1 MEQSHRT
8 HHKPSAGNK
17 HAKKDAAKG
26 IDRTGGKGFN
36 PKAFTNTS
44 FRAADRAARRTAE
57 KDQRRL
63 HVPLVNRNPEERKVT
78 SAKGQGMDEGKLPP
92 PPIVVGI
99 VGPPGVGKSTLLR
112 SLVRRYTKHNL
123 NQPQGPITVV
133 SGKTRRITFIE
144 CGNDLN
150 SMIDLGKVVDLVLL
164 MIDGSFGFEME
175 TFEFLNILQS
185 HGFPKVIGLLTHLDL
200 IKKASTLKDTK
211 KRLKHRFWTE
221 IYQGAKLFSLS
232 GVMNGRYP
240 DAEINLLSRFISVM
254 KFRPL
259 VFRNQH
265 PYLLADRIQD
275 MTPRELIRENPK
287 IDRTITLYGYLRG
300 PNLPPRNAK
309 IHIPGAGDLEVKN
322 VERLSDP
329 CPLPTLESERRRK
342 MGEKAKLIHAPMS
355 DVGGVMYDKDAV
367 YINVPGSFTK
377 GGDAP
382 HGEGEK
388 MVMDLQDANRTFAD
402 GIQNS
407 EIRLFGHSSAPLE
420 VSQQQRVRRAAAPR
434 SGGPMLG
441 SADDEEY
448 DSDEDGED
456 LEDEDGEGM
465 VNGFDNES
473 EEEGDVRYA
482 ESDSDNDDLEFATG
496 FEQDGKIV
504 NIDDEDIDGEEND
517 DIEDDDEDEDDE
529 DVPQWKRNLSD
540 RAATSFAERMGKR
553 RDLMS
558 LIYNSELSPEE
569 IAAGKTRPSSADAES
584 SRMAQ
589 GDDLFQISREENKG
603 DEGDQLKEPV
613 DDEALK
619 AKWDDEE
626 MLNSLKEMFISGPVG
641 EVDAEGNPYEEDGE
655 GFEDLED
662 GDDDEEDGDGVPYV
676 GVKPSAADS
685 GLDHETARAQAAAK
699 KQAALK
705 AKFDE
710 QYDNDSD
717 DDGDKMDFYDQQKNE
732 MAKQR
737 QLNED
742 EFQGIDIDARAQI
755 EGYRSGMYV
764 RLEITEVPCE
774 MIEHFDP
781 RFPIIVGGLLAAE
794 ERFGYLTVRIKRH
807 RWFTR
812 TLKTNNPIIFSLGWR
827 RFQSLPIYHLDD
839 HSIRNRLLKYTPEH
853 MHCYAT
859 FYGPVSAPNTGFC
872 AFNSLT
878 DDSPGFRVSATG
890 VVLDIDRSTK
900 IVKKLKL
907 TGTPYKI
914 FKNTAFI
921 KDMFNSAL
929 EVAKFEGANIKTVS
943 GIRGQVKKAQSK
955 PDGAFRATF
964 EDKILMRD
972 IVFLRAWYSIEPKKL
987 YNPVCSL
994 LLADKGV
1001 WRGMRLTGQI
1011 RRDEGIKTPLD
1022 INSAYKPI
1030 ERTTRRFNTLKVPR
1044 KLEASLPYASK
1055 TKAVA
1060 PQKKPTYLQSRAV
1073 VMTDEEKKAVTLL
1086 QQIQTLKKDKVAR
1099 RKEKQEERRKEHR
1112 KKVGVVDEKLQ
1123 AKLKEEKKERFKMEG
1138 LKRKR
1143 EEAAAEGKYGKK
1155 RTRD

>member
-1 MEQSHRT
+1 MEQSHRA
-8 HHKPSAGNK
+8 HHKPSAGTK
-17 HAKKDAAKG
+17 HDKKDAAKG
-26 IDRTGGKGFN
+26 IDRSGGKSFN
-36 PKAFTNTS
+36 PKAFTNS
-44 FRAADRAARRTAE
+44 SYRAADKAARRTADR
-57 KDQRRL
+57 DQKRL
-63 HVPLVNRNPEERKVT
+63 HVPLVNRNPDERKVT
-78 SAKGQGMDEGKLPP
+78 AEKGQGMDEGRLPP
-92 PPIVVGI
+92 PPIVVGL

-123 NQPQGPITVV
+123 SQPQGPITVV

-185 HGFPKVIGLLTHLDL
+185 HGFPKVIGVLTHVDL

-265 PYLLADRIQD
+265 PYLLADRLQD

-287 IDRTITLYGYLRG
+287 MDRTITLYGYLRG

-309 IHIPGAGDLEVKN
+309 IHIPGAGDLEVKE
-322 VERLSDP
+322 VERLADP

-355 DVGGVMYDKDAV
+355 DVGGIMYDKDAV
-367 YINVPGSFTK
+367 YINVPGSFSK

-382 HGEGEK
+382 QGEGEK

-402 GIQNS
+402 GINAS

-420 VSQQQRVRRAAAPR
+420 VSKERVRRAAAPR
-434 SGGPMLG
+434 SGGPILG
-441 SADDEEY
+441 SADDDDE
-448 DSDEDGED
+448 DDLGSDEED
-456 LEDEDGEGM
+456 FEDDDGEGP
-465 VNGFDNES
+465 VDGFEDAS
-473 EEEGDVRYA
+473 EVEGDDVNYA
-482 ESDSDNDDLEFATG
+482 DSDSEHEDLAMATG
-496 FEQDGKIV
+496 FQQEGKRI
-504 NIDDEDIDGEEND
+504 NL
-517 DIEDDDEDEDDE
+517 DDDEYDEEDDEE
-529 DVPQWKRNLSD
+529 DVPQWKQNLSD
-540 RAATSFAERMGKR
+540 KAAAGFAERMGRR
-553 RDLMS
+553 RDLMN
-558 LIYNSELSPEE
+558 LVYGDELSPEE

-589 GDDLFQISREENKG
+589 DGFFRISREQNRG
-603 DEGDQLKEPV
+603 DDGDQLKPRV
-613 DDEALK
+613 DSEALK
-619 AKWDDEE
+619 EKWSDEA
-626 MLNSLKEMFISGPVG
+626 MLNSIRDLFISGPVG
-641 EVDAEGNPYEEDGE
+641 EVDADGNAYEDEAGEFEDVEDGEEDGAEE
-655 GFEDLED
+655 GD
-662 GDDDEEDGDGVPYV
+662 GDDDVPYV
-676 GVKPSAADS
+676 GVKPDNFDHEAARSAA
-685 GLDHETARAQAAAK
+685 LAAK
-699 KQAALK
+699 KQALK
-705 AKFDE
+705 IKFDE
-710 QYDNDSD
+710 QYDDED
-717 DDGDKMDFYDQQKNE
+717 EDEEKMDFYDEQKAE
-732 MAKQR
+732 MARQK
-737 QLNED
+737 QLNEA
-742 EFQGIDIDARAQI
+742 EFEGLDINARAQI

-764 RLEITEVPCE
+764 RLEINDVPCE
-774 MIEHFDP
+774 MVEHFDP

-794 ERFGYLTVRIKRH
+794 ERFGYVTVRIKRH

-827 RFQSLPIYHLDD
+827 RFQSMPIYHLDD

-878 DDSPGFRVSATG
+878 SDTPGFRVSATG

-943 GIRGQVKKAQSK
+943 GIRGQVKKALGK
-955 PDGAFRATF
+955 PDGAYRATF
-964 EDKILMRD
+964 EDKILMSD

-994 LLADKGV
+994 LLADKGE
-1001 WRGMRLTGQI
+1001 WKGMRLTGQI
-1011 RRDEGIKTPLD
+1011 RRDEGLKTPLD
-1022 INSAYKPI
+1022 ANSAYRPI
-1030 ERTTRRFNTLKVPR
+1030 QRTTRRFNPLKVPK
-1044 KLEASLPYASK
+1044 KLEASLPFASK
-1055 TKAVA
+1055 TKAIA
-1060 PQKKPTYLQSRAV
+1060 AQKKPTYMQSRAV
-1073 VMTDEEKKAVTLL
+1073 VMTDDEKRAVTLL

-1099 RKEKQEERRKEHR
+1099 RKDKQEERRKEHR
-1112 KKVGVVDEKLQ
+1112 KKVGEIDEKK
-1123 AKLKEEKKERFKMEG
+1123 AEKIKEEKRNQFRKEG

-1143 EEAAAEGKYGKK
+1143 EEANEGKRGKK
-1155 RTRD
+1155 RG